1 MFKKV
6 KEKLKGVGRFMD
18 EKIQMAKTI
27 LSSDRNRLILGLII
41 TGTGLGIGGG
51 FIASALIK
59 IPE

>member
-6 KEKLKGVGRFMD
+6 KEKLKGAKRFMG
-18 EKIQMAKTI
+18 EKIQMVKTI

-51 FIASALIK
+51 LIASALIK